1 MERGISLFFRGGGRA
16 RESREGRRG
25 DRGSSRHI
33 HQLVLRA
40 PACQT
45 WQRADALLHTQAK
58 HLACEKVLAGLASLA
73 RTLFFVSAVLSP
85 QMKKKRKSLWSRGA
99 AGQGRQCGL
108 SSRVQLNEW
117 VDMRINPH
125 KLWLDTR
132 LHKKMQQRLWT
143 LMNSGGKLLQ

>member
-1 MERGISLFFRGGGRA
+1 MQWKGELVCFLGGEGERERA
-16 RESREGRRG
+16 GEGRRG

-85 QMKKKRKSLWSRGA
+85 QMKKKGNHCGAGERRGR
-99 AGQGRQCGL
+99 AG
-108 SSRVQLNEW
+108 N
-117 VDMRINPH
+117 VDYPPESNYM
-125 KLWLDTR
+125 
-132 LHKKMQQRLWT
+132 
-143 LMNSGGKLLQ
+143 SGWI